1 MDEKRIED
9 RQLAFL
15 VDGDNASATLIEEM
29 LAEASKYGSIIIRR
43 VYGNWTAGGQV
54 NTWKTKLKE
63 YALTPYQQFPNISNR
78 HVTKNAT
85 DIALIIDAM
94 DILHDGIVKGFVIVS
109 SDSDYTSLAIKI
121 REHGLFVIGMGKK
134 ETHDSFRRACDVFVS
149 TENLG
154 KEPEEEDKEAPQAPK
169 GHARPKRTPRDAID
183 VLNRAFEYAVNDDGR
198 ALNGD
203 IGAALRRLDPAFDTR
218 TYGKQSL
225 LNLIEELDDLYE
237 VERSDRGAIYVR
249 RKGEPLPPVAEE
261 PQPVPERRHHA
272 PERRQPP
279 VVRNVEDHSGQSGH
293 TAIDALPLL
302 LEAYRT
308 VEKNRDGTVETFRLF
323 KAAKKLDPSFDSMN
337 YGKEK
342 ISHLLEA
349 LPGHF
354 ELLGRRGKS
363 MLARRVDKVEEVIEE
378 NEVLPSSDLEP
389 PTAVEQPAVEEPS
402 AEPTLPSKSQI
413 DLLKVVTA
421 AFDSTVKDDGRAY
434 LPQMSKEVKRLDPE
448 VDFKTHG
455 KASLREYLEEFSD
468 VFTLHK
474 EGRNIYVSR
483 RKGKRPSQHISEL
496 VK

>member
-15 VDGDNASATLIEEM
+15 VDGDNAQATMIEEM
-29 LAEASKYGSIIIRR
+29 LAEVSKYGSVIIRR

-54 NTWKTKLKE
+54 NSWKTKLKE

-78 HVTKNAT
+78 YVTKNAT

-121 REHGLFVIGMGKK
+121 REHGLFVIGIGKK

-154 KEPEEEDKEAPQAPK
+154 KEEEEEKEAPKAPK
-169 GHARPKRTPRDAID
+169 GQARPRKTPRDAID
-183 VLNRAFEYAVNDDGR
+183 ILNRAFDYAVNDDGR

-218 TYGKQSL
+218 TYGKASL
-225 LNLIEELDDLYE
+225 LNLIDELDDVFE
-237 VERSDRGAIYVR
+237 VERADHGAIYVR
-249 RKGEPLPPVAEE
+249 RKGEHRAIPPAEE
-261 PQPVPERRHHA
+261 QAA
-272 PERRQPP
+272 PEPEKRKEPSCACRT
-279 VVRNVEDHSGQSGH
+279 VN
-293 TAIDALPLL
+293 DALPLL
-302 LEAYRT
+302 LEAYRI
-308 VEKNRDGTVETFRLF
+308 VEKNSDGTADTFRMF
-323 KAAKKLDPSFDSMN
+323 KAAKKVDPTFDSVN

-349 LPGHF
+349 LPDHF
-354 ELLGRRGKS
+354 ALVRRGKS
-363 MLARRVDKVEEVIEE
+363 MLVRKVERAEEEMPAEVIEE
-378 NEVLPSSDLEP
+378 PAKEAQEP
-389 PTAVEQPAVEEPS
+389 TPE
-402 AEPTLPSKSQI
+402 AEPEVPEAAELLPPKRSSI

-421 AFDSTVKDDGRAY
+421 AFDKVVKDDGLAY
-434 LPQMSKEVKRLDPE
+434 LPQLSKEVKREDPDL
-448 VDFKTHG
+448 DFKDYG
-455 KASLREYLEEFSD
+455 KAGLREFIEEFDD

-474 EGRNIYVSR
+474 KGRNVYVSK

>member
-15 VDGDNASATLIEEM
+15 VDGDNAQATMIEEM
-29 LAEASKYGSIIIRR
+29 LAEVSKYGSVIIRR

-54 NTWKTKLKE
+54 NSWKTKLKE

-78 HVTKNAT
+78 YVTKNAT

-121 REHGLFVIGMGKK
+121 REHGLFVIGIGKK

-154 KEPEEEDKEAPQAPK
+154 KEEEEEKEAPKAPK
-169 GHARPKRTPRDAID
+169 GQARPRKTPRDAID
-183 VLNRAFEYAVNDDGR
+183 ILNRAFDYAVNDDGR

-218 TYGKQSL
+218 TYGKASL
-225 LNLIEELDDLYE
+225 LNLIDELDDVFE
-237 VERSDRGAIYVR
+237 VERADHGAIYVR
-249 RKGEPLPPVAEE
+249 RKGEHRAIPPAEE
-261 PQPVPERRHHA
+261 QAA
-272 PERRQPP
+272 PEPEKRKEPSCACRT
-279 VVRNVEDHSGQSGH
+279 VN
-293 TAIDALPLL
+293 DALPLL
-302 LEAYRT
+302 LEAYRI
-308 VEKNRDGTVETFRLF
+308 VEKNSDGTADTFRMF
-323 KAAKKLDPSFDSMN
+323 KAAKKVDPTFDSVN

-349 LPGHF
+349 LPDHF
-354 ELLGRRGKS
+354 ALVRRGKS
-363 MLARRVDKVEEVIEE
+363 MLVRKVERAEEEMPAEVIEE
-378 NEVLPSSDLEP
+378 PAKEAQEAQEP
-389 PTAVEQPAVEEPS
+389 APE
-402 AEPTLPSKSQI
+402 AEPEVPEAAELLPPKRSSI

-421 AFDSTVKDDGRAY
+421 AFDKVVKDDGLAY
-434 LPQMSKEVKRLDPE
+434 LPQLSKEVKREDPDL
-448 VDFKTHG
+448 DFKDHG
-455 KASLREYLEEFSD
+455 KAGLREFIEEFDD

-474 EGRNIYVSR
+474 KGRNVYVSK

>member
-15 VDGDNASATLIEEM
+15 VDGDNAQATMIEEM
-29 LAEASKYGSIIIRR
+29 LAEASKYGSVIIRR

-54 NTWKTKLKE
+54 NSWKTKLKE
-63 YALTPYQQFPNISNR
+63 YALSPYQQFPNISNR

-121 REHGLFVIGMGKK
+121 REHGLFVIGIGRK

-154 KEPEEEDKEAPQAPK
+154 KEGEEEKEAPKAPK
-169 GHARPKRTPRDAID
+169 GQNRPRKTPRDAID
-183 VLNRAFEYAVNDDGR
+183 ILNRAFDYAVNDDGR

-218 TYGKQSL
+218 TYGKASL
-225 LNLIEELDDLYE
+225 LNLIDELDDVFE
-237 VERSDRGAIYVR
+237 VERADHGAIYVR
-249 RKGEPLPPVAEE
+249 RKGEYRSIPPAGEPAPQQAERE
-261 PQPVPERRHHA
+261 A
-272 PERRQPP
+272 PSSSRTP
-279 VVRNVEDHSGQSGH
+279 H
-293 TAIDALPLL
+293 DALPLL
-302 LEAYRT
+302 LEAYRI
-308 VEKNRDGTVETFRLF
+308 VEKNSDGTADTFRMF
-323 KAAKKLDPSFDSMN
+323 KAAKKVDPTFDSVN

-349 LPGHF
+349 LPEHF
-354 ELLGRRGKS
+354 ALVRKGKS
-363 MLARRVDKVEEVIEE
+363 MLVRKVEKAEE
-378 NEVLPSSDLEP
+378 EIGAEEASEERS
-389 PTAVEQPAVEEPS
+389 PAPVEEHLPV
-402 AEPTLPSKSQI
+402 AEPELPRPSNPMPPKRSSI

-421 AFDSTVKDDGRAY
+421 AFDKAAKDDGLAY
-434 LPQMSKEVKRLDPE
+434 LPQLSKEVKREDPDL
-448 VDFKTHG
+448 DFKDFG
-455 KASLREYLEEFSD
+455 KNGLRGFLEEFDD

-474 EGRNIYVSR
+474 KGRNVYVSK

-496 VK
+496 VR

>member
-15 VDGDNASATLIEEM
+15 VDGDNAQATMIEEM
-29 LAEASKYGSIIIRR
+29 LAEASKYGSVIIRR

-54 NTWKTKLKE
+54 NSWKTKLKE
-63 YALTPYQQFPNISNR
+63 YALSPYQQFPNISNR
-78 HVTKNAT
+78 YVTKNAT

-121 REHGLFVIGMGKK
+121 REHGLFVIGIGKK

-154 KEPEEEDKEAPQAPK
+154 KEDEEEKEAPKAPK
-169 GHARPKRTPRDAID
+169 GQTRPRKTPRDAMDI
-183 VLNRAFEYAVNDDGR
+183 LNRAFDYAVNDDGR

-218 TYGKQSL
+218 TYGKASL
-225 LNLIEELDDLYE
+225 LNLIDELDDVFE
-237 VERSDRGAIYVR
+237 VERANHGAIYVR
-249 RKGEPLPPVAEE
+249 RKSENRTIPPAEE
-261 PQPVPERRHHA
+261 QRA
-272 PERRQPP
+272 PEQEKKEAPCSRT
-279 VVRNVEDHSGQSGH
+279 VN
-293 TAIDALPLL
+293 DALPLL
-302 LEAYRT
+302 MEAYRI
-308 VEKNRDGTVETFRLF
+308 VDKNSDGTADTFRMF
-323 KAAKKLDPSFDSMN
+323 KAAKKVDPTFDSAN

-349 LPGHF
+349 LPDHF
-354 ELLGRRGKS
+354 ALVRRGKS
-363 MLARRVDKVEEVIEE
+363 MLVRRVERAEEEIEAEAPVEEKTEDKA
-378 NEVLPSSDLEP
+378 P
-389 PTAVEQPAVEEPS
+389 
-402 AEPTLPSKSQI
+402 AEPEVPEAADLLPPRSSI

-421 AFDSTVKDDGRAY
+421 AFDRVVKDDGLAY
-434 LPQMSKEVKRLDPE
+434 LPQLSKEVKREDPDL
-448 VDFKTHG
+448 DFKTYG
-455 KASLREYLEEFSD
+455 KAGLREYLEEFDD

-474 EGRNIYVSR
+474 KGRNVYVSK

>member
-15 VDGDNASATLIEEM
+15 VDGDNAQATMIEEM
-29 LAEASKYGSIIIRR
+29 LAEASKYGSVIIRR

-54 NTWKTKLKE
+54 NSWKTKLKE
-63 YALTPYQQFPNISNR
+63 YALSPYQQFPNISNR

-121 REHGLFVIGMGKK
+121 REHGLFVIGIGRK

-154 KEPEEEDKEAPQAPK
+154 KEGEEEKEAPKAPK
-169 GHARPKRTPRDAID
+169 GQNRPRKTPRDAID
-183 VLNRAFEYAVNDDGR
+183 ILNRAFDYAVNDDGR

-218 TYGKQSL
+218 TYGKASL
-225 LNLIEELDDLYE
+225 LNLIDELDDVFE
-237 VERSDRGAIYVR
+237 VERADHGAIYVR
-249 RKGEPLPPVAEE
+249 RKGEYRSIPPAEE
-261 PQPVPERRHHA
+261 PAPQRAEREA
-272 PERRQPP
+272 PR
-279 VVRNVEDHSGQSGH
+279 SSH
-293 TAIDALPLL
+293 TPHDALPLL
-302 LEAYRT
+302 LEAYRI
-308 VEKNRDGTVETFRLF
+308 VEKNSDGTADTFRMF
-323 KAAKKLDPSFDSMN
+323 KAAKKVDPTFDSVN

-349 LPGHF
+349 LPEHF
-354 ELLGRRGKS
+354 ALVRRGKS
-363 MLARRVDKVEEVIEE
+363 MLVRKVEKAEE
-378 NEVLPSSDLEP
+378 ELGAEEAREERSVAP
-389 PTAVEQPAVEEPS
+389 VEEHPPV
-402 AEPTLPSKSQI
+402 AEPEVPEPSNPMPPKRSSI

-421 AFDSTVKDDGRAY
+421 AFDKAAKDDGLAY
-434 LPQMSKEVKRLDPE
+434 LPQLSKEVKREAPDL
-448 VDFKTHG
+448 DFKDFG
-455 KASLREYLEEFSD
+455 KNGLRGFLEEFDD

-474 EGRNIYVSR
+474 KGRNVYVSK

-496 VK
+496 VR

>member
-15 VDGDNASATLIEEM
+15 VDGDNAQATMIEEM
-29 LAEASKYGSIIIRR
+29 LAEVSKYGSVIIRR

-54 NTWKTKLKE
+54 NSWKTKLKE

-78 HVTKNAT
+78 YVTKNAT

-121 REHGLFVIGMGKK
+121 REHGLFVIGIGKK

-154 KEPEEEDKEAPQAPK
+154 KEEEEEKEAPKAPK
-169 GHARPKRTPRDAID
+169 GQARPRKTPRDAID
-183 VLNRAFEYAVNDDGR
+183 ILNRAFDYAVNDDGR

-218 TYGKQSL
+218 TYGKASL
-225 LNLIEELDDLYE
+225 LNLIDELDDVFE
-237 VERSDRGAIYVR
+237 VERADHGAIYVR
-249 RKGEPLPPVAEE
+249 RKGEHRAIPPAEE
-261 PQPVPERRHHA
+261 QAA
-272 PERRQPP
+272 PEPEKRKEPSCACRT
-279 VVRNVEDHSGQSGH
+279 VN
-293 TAIDALPLL
+293 DALPLL
-302 LEAYRT
+302 LEAYRI
-308 VEKNRDGTVETFRLF
+308 VEKNSDGTADTFRMF
-323 KAAKKLDPSFDSMN
+323 KAAKKVDPTFDSVN

-349 LPGHF
+349 LPDHF
-354 ELLGRRGKS
+354 ALVRRGKS
-363 MLARRVDKVEEVIEE
+363 MLVRKVERAEEEMPAEVIEE
-378 NEVLPSSDLEP
+378 PAKEAQEP
-389 PTAVEQPAVEEPS
+389 TPE
-402 AEPTLPSKSQI
+402 AEPEVPEAAELLPPKRSSI

-421 AFDSTVKDDGRAY
+421 AFDKVVKDDGLAY
-434 LPQMSKEVKRLDPE
+434 LPQLSKEVKREDPDL
-448 VDFKTHG
+448 DFKDHG
-455 KASLREYLEEFSD
+455 KAGLREFIEEFDD

-474 EGRNIYVSR
+474 KGRNVYVSK

>member
-43 VYGNWTAGGQV
+43 VYGNWTASGQV

-154 KEPEEEDKEAPQAPK
+154 KEVEEEYKETPQAPK
-169 GHARPKRTPRDAID
+169 GHARPKKAPRDAVDI
-183 VLNRAFEYAVNDDGR
+183 LTRAFEYAVNDDGR

-225 LNLIEELDDLYE
+225 LNLIDELDDLFE

-249 RKGEPLPPVAEE
+249 RRGESGPSSSEQARCPSPATEV
-261 PQPVPERRHHA
+261 HA
-272 PERRQPP
+272 RSNGR
-279 VVRNVEDHSGQSGH
+279 
-293 TAIDALPLL
+293 TAIDALPIL
-302 LEAYRT
+302 LEAYK
-308 VEKNRDGTVETFRLF
+308 VAEKNGDGTIETYRLF
-323 KAAKKLDPSFDSMN
+323 KAAKKLDPTFDSAN
-337 YGKEK
+337 FGKEK

-349 LPGHF
+349 LPDHF
-354 ELLGRRGKS
+354 VLLGRRGKS
-363 MLARRVDKVEEVIEE
+363 MLAKRVEKAEEEIEENMQEEKPQVEVEEVPEAAPLI
-378 NEVLPSSDLEP
+378 VPSTSSP
-389 PTAVEQPAVEEPS
+389 
-402 AEPTLPSKSQI
+402 SQI
-413 DLLKVVTA
+413 DMLRMVTT
-421 AFDSTVKDDGRAY
+421 AFDNLVKEDGLVY
-434 LPQMSKEVKRLDPE
+434 LPQMSKEVKRLNPD
-448 VDFKTHG
+448 VDFKSFG
-455 KASLREYLEEFSD
+455 KGGLREFLEEFSD
-468 VFTLHK
+468 VFTLDK
-474 EGRNIYVSR
+474 KGRNIYVSK
-483 RKGKRPSQHISEL
+483 RKGKRPAQHISEFG
-496 VK
+496 K